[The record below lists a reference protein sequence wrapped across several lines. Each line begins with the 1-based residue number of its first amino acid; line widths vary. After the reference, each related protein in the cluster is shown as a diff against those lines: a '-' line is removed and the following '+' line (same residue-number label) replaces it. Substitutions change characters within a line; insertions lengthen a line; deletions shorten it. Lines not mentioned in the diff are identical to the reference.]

1 MLVTRSKPA
10 VALPAVALAVGNFD
24 GVHIGHQAILARV
37 RAEAQARGLSP
48 ALLTFEP
55 HPRELFTPEAAPTR
69 LSTLRE
75 KLQLLSAAGIER
87 VHVQRFSRAF
97 AALMTT

>member
-48 ALLTFEP
+48 ALL
-55 HPRELFTPEAAPTR
+55 
-69 LSTLRE
+69 LSL
-75 KLQLLSAAGIER
+75 I
-87 VHVQRFSRAF
+87 HI
-97 AALMTT
+97 